1 MFLPI
6 LDQEKMNIFLLIQI
20 KKIKMIHMRH
30 QKKMKKRK
38 ENHLSMI
45 MKKQVKVMKVKIIIM
60 MKNQTALIM
69 RSKR

>member
-30 QKKMKKRK
+30 QKKMTKRK
-38 ENHLSMI
+38 QNHLSMI